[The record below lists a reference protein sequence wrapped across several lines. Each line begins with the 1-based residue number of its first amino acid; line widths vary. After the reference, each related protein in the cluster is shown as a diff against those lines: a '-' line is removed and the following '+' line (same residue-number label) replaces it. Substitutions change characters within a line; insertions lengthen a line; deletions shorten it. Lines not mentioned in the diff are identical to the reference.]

1 MMDELDYRV
10 KEAII
15 MIPRLLIIG
24 HDPLAR
30 AGLVGMLSPLSQ
42 FQVMGQLSPASSS
55 EIPLFLPDVVI
66 ADFGWEPNNDDDSW
80 ALGQQS
86 VAVLGLIR
94 DVVDAPT
101 VLPTLQRLAH
111 RRGYGLLLRSSP
123 IEQLAPSI
131 TAVLGGVMVFAPEI
145 MQGNLFPPSQHTTP
159 NNLTERESEV
169 LTRVAQGL
177 TNKAVAHQLGISE
190 YTVKFHLNAI
200 MTKLNVASRTEAV
213 VQATRLGWLRL

>member
-1 MMDELDYRV
+1 
-10 KEAII
+10 

-42 FQVMGQLSPASSS
+42 FQVMGQLSPSSSS
-55 EIPLFLPDVVI
+55 EIPLFFPDVVI
-66 ADFGWEPNNDDDSW
+66 VDFGWEPSNDEDAW
-80 ALGQQS
+80 TLGQQS

-94 DVVDAPT
+94 DVADAPT
-101 VLPTLQRLAH
+101 VLHTLRRLAH

-145 MQGNLFPPSQHTTP
+145 MQRDLFSFQHTVP
-159 NNLTERESEV
+159 NSLTERESEV
-169 LTRVAQGL
+169 LARVAQGL